1 MNYLNERKVF
11 PTAGKIYTYYYI
23 GRATEV
29 DNPAY
34 FRYME
39 VAFMYSETSSGVHL
53 HWNMEYISSRASELC
68 LSGRAGLTGLSSER
82 AIRPCTE
89 VKG

>member
-1 MNYLNERKVF
+1 MKEKKVF

-53 HWNMEYISSRASELC
+53 H
-68 LSGRAGLTGLSSER
+68 
-82 AIRPCTE
+82 
-89 VKG
+89 